1 MLLLNQNESHVHLSS
16 PIRDLYLSFNQDD
29 DICWVPALVFTGW
42 KRNPFFRIMPK
53 SLAVSTCFNFLEWT
67 CRFSFEDSCEHQETL
82 WSSKDWTHFESRN
95 NNSVI
100 SLVSS
105 PLFISFLCHSAM
117 VIGCYLSSD
126 LNKVLVLMNLSHCNG
141 FNFAILEVGNQGP
154 SSLHQVW
161 LFNLFC
167 FSEKGKD
174 TTGQICQPRIWN
186 HAHPV
191 KVSRETTAKTCKAGR
206 PLNKDTL
213 LSKLP

>member
-1 MLLLNQNESHVHLSS
+1 MKKKTC
-16 PIRDLYLSFNQDD
+16 F
-29 DICWVPALVFTGW
+29 FT
-42 KRNPFFRIMPK
+42 IMPK
-53 SLAVSTCFNFLEWT
+53 SLAVSSCFNFLEWT
-67 CRFSFEDSCEHQETL
+67 CRCSFEDSCEHQETL

-95 NNSVI
+95 NNPAI

-105 PLFISFLCHSAM
+105 PFFISFLCHSTM
-117 VIGCYLSSD
+117 VTGCYLSSD
-126 LNKVLVLMNLSHCNG
+126 LNKVLVLMSLSHFNG

-174 TTGQICQPRIWN
+174 TTGQIYQPKIWD
-186 HAHPV
+186 HAHPA

-206 PLNKDTL
+206 PLN
-213 LSKLP
+213 

>member
-1 MLLLNQNESHVHLSS
+1 
-16 PIRDLYLSFNQDD
+16 
-29 DICWVPALVFTGW
+29 
-42 KRNPFFRIMPK
+42 MPK
-53 SLAVSTCFNFLEWT
+53 SLVISTCFNFLEWT
-67 CRFSFEDSCEHQETL
+67 CRCSFEDSCKHQETL

-95 NNSVI
+95 NNPVI

-105 PLFISFLCHSAM
+105 PFFISFLCHSAM
-117 VIGCYLSSD
+117 VTGCYLSSD
-126 LNKVLVLMNLSHCNG
+126 LNEVLVLISLSHFNG

-174 TTGQICQPRIWN
+174 TTGQIYQPRIWN
-186 HAHPV
+186 HAHLV

-206 PLNKDTL
+206 PLN
-213 LSKLP
+213 